1 MGEKNIGLYIYIFIY
16 LWVILKMNHFLS
28 GMHIQVLVD
37 GSHTSKSM
45 VNIC

>member
-1 MGEKNIGLYIYIFIY
+1 MGEKNMGYYIYIGYI
-16 LWVILKMNHFLS
+16 KMNHFLS